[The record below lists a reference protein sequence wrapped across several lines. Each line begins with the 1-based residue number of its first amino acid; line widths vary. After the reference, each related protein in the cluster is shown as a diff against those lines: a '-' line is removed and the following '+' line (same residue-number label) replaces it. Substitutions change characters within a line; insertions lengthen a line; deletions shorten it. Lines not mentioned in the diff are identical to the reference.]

1 MEPNKPA
8 KPNYLAGV
16 SLGARGHI
24 PYVIEIPLEHIRPD
38 PDQPRKFFDEEELQ
52 ALATSIREKGLINPI
67 LVRHDLE
74 MPGTYIIIAGERRY
88 HASLLA
94 GLPSIGATVSTGDPA
109 ELSLIE
115 NLVRVDLNP
124 VEEAEAIERLMQSHG
139 YTQEA
144 VAIVLGKS
152 RVAVTEILSIL
163 KLPAEIRNLGRT
175 MNVRKSALTQLARM
189 DDEKRGETVQRW
201 QAGETVSVREIT
213 GIKKGTQSTPVKLA
227 LRALYASITRLGQIE
242 GELKIDELAALRD
255 ARMRANEAIDKV
267 TRIKRTTQT

>member
-1 MEPNKPA
+1 MESNKPA

-24 PYVIEIPLEHIRPD
+24 PYVIEISLEHIRPD

-52 ALATSIREKGLINPI
+52 ALAHSIRDKGLINPI
-67 LVRHDLE
+67 LVRHDPAA
-74 MPGTYIIIAGERRY
+74 PGTYIIIAGERRY

-94 GLPSIGATVSTGDPA
+94 GLPSIGATVSTGHPA

-124 VEEAEAIERLMQSHG
+124 VEEAEAIERLMQTHG

-144 VAIVLGKS
+144 VAAVLGKS

-163 KLPAEIRNLGRT
+163 KLPAEIRELGRT

-189 DDEKRGETVQRW
+189 DDERRGETVQRW
-201 QAGETVSVREIT
+201 QNGETVSVREIS
-213 GIKKGTQSTPVKLA
+213 GIKKGTTTPVKAA
-227 LRALYASITRLGQIE
+227 LRALYAGITRLEQIE
-242 GELKIDELAALRD
+242 GELRVDELAALKD
-255 ARMRANEAIDKV
+255 ARRKVDEALHKVQLRTRNADK
-267 TRIKRTTQT
+267 